1 MIDIVVSSSVSCSEH
16 NSCIKMLQKDIILII
31 IGVLSNIKD
40 FRIRNI
46 LFRLK

>member
-1 MIDIVVSSSVSCSEH
+1 MIDIVVSSSVSCSARIG
-16 NSCIKMLQKDIILII
+16 CIKMLQKDIILII

-40 FRIRNI
+40 FRKRNI